1 MKSTSFKDSL
11 SYFYF
16 GKSIFTMMVPVV
28 GPDEVGTEEI
38 GPEVVSDEITFAGAV
53 GLPDGGVTAS
63 AAARLTV
70 PVFVI
75 EEFLAAVCCGF
86 VVSKSEMS
94 AD

>member
-1 MKSTSFKDSL
+1 
-11 SYFYF
+11 
-16 GKSIFTMMVPVV
+16 MMVPVV
-28 GPDEVGTEEI
+28 GPEEVGPEEVGPEEVGPEEVGTEEI
-38 GPEVVSDEITFAGAV
+38 GPEVVSGEITFAGAV

>member
-1 MKSTSFKDSL
+1 
-11 SYFYF
+11 
-16 GKSIFTMMVPVV
+16 MVPVV
-28 GPDEVGTEEI
+28 GPEEVGT
-38 GPEVVSDEITFAGAV
+38 EVVSDEITFVGAV

-70 PVFVI
+70 ELFVI